1 MIYLMGVKEMSC
13 KNKDW

>member
-1 MIYLMGVKEMSC
+1 MGVKEMSC